1 METLSN
7 CNLLDKHAFNKRKS
21 CFMWNYKSRL
31 FVDRIQHKKRTIY
44 DVTEVLSANV
54 HASLRWNCIT
64 ANWMRTQNID
74 HKEIK
79 IYTALIPFLGNLHDM
94 VSRN

>member
-1 METLSN
+1 
-7 CNLLDKHAFNKRKS
+7 
-21 CFMWNYKSRL
+21 
-31 FVDRIQHKKRTIY
+31 
-44 DVTEVLSANV
+44 
-54 HASLRWNCIT
+54 
-64 ANWMRTQNID
+64 MRTQNID

>member
-7 CNLLDKHAFNKRKS
+7 CNLLDKHAFNKRKA

-44 DVTEVLSANV
+44 DVTEVLSTNV
-54 HASLRWNCIT
+54 HVSLRYE
-64 ANWMRTQNID
+64 
-74 HKEIK
+74 HKHSEWK
-79 IYTALIPFLGNLHDM
+79 QP
-94 VSRN
+94 